1 MAART
6 AQRAGWFVLLWCGG
20 VGAVGAVAY
29 ILRSLLTAA
38 R

>member
-1 MAART
+1 MGTRT
-6 AQRAGWFVLLWCGG
+6 VQRLGWFVLLWCGG

-29 ILRSLLTAA
+29 ALRAFLAAA